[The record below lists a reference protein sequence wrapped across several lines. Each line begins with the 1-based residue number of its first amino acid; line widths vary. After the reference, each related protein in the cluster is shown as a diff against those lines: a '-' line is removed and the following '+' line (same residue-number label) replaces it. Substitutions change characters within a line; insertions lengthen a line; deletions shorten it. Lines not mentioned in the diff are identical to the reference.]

1 MMEGSIRRDG
11 NWNRP
16 YLMESS
22 IIETQIAVV
31 MYLEE
36 IIRIIEEDLENGLL

>member
-1 MMEGSIRRDG
+1 
-11 NWNRP
+11 
-16 YLMESS
+16 MESS